1 MAAMLGIGVGID
13 YALLILTRYRAALAD
28 GASRG
33 RDRRGGRRR
42 RAAACWWPG
51 MIVVISLFGLFAMG
65 LTYLYGVALASII
78 AVLVVMAAAITLLP
92 ALLGFAGPRIE
103 RLRLPGPRRA
113 SGRFAGRWS
122 RAVQRRPWTAA
133 AAGVAVLLVLAS
145 PATGLRLGFP
155 DAGNDRAETTTRQ
168 AFELVTRHFGEGAN
182 GPLVVVAPARA
193 AECVAAVLDARPGDR
208 DRRAAGAEP
217 GRRHGA
223 GPGQPDDLAA
233 GRGDRGHARA
243 GCATGASARTS

>member
-1 MAAMLGIGVGID
+1 MDAIGEAVGT
-13 YALLILTRYRAALAD
+13 A
-28 GASRG
+28 G
-33 RDRRGGRRR
+33 RSVLV
-42 RAAACWWPG
+42 AG
-51 MIVVISLFGLFAMG
+51 MTVVISLFGLFAMG

-92 ALLGFAGPRIE
+92 ALLGFAGARIE

-133 AAGVAVLLVLAS
+133 AAGIAVLLVLAS

-168 AFELVTRHFGEGAN
+168 AFELVTTHFGEGAN

-193 AECVAAVLDARPGDR
+193 GRERRRGARPRPGDR
-208 DRRAAGAEP
+208 ERRA
-217 GRRHGA
+217 RRCSTRPA
-223 GPGQPDDLAA
+223 TRRWSWPTRRP
-233 GRGDRGHARA
+233 RRRPRPPRTRSRA
-243 GCATGASARTS
+243 CATGASGRTW